1 MNVHTLASRAALC
14 VLAFAFAFAAPRA
27 HAVLQTIEQAY
38 ETTSVDVSLPDSV
51 GRSVGLPGCAK
62 TCPPSVQLTK
72 ETRYYVAKR
81 EVRLAELRAHLARGR
96 VDLTIFYDPKTLAVT
111 RIRSN

>member
-1 MNVHTLASRAALC
+1 MHMHTFASRAALC
-14 VLAFAFAFAAPRA
+14 VLALALALAAPRA

-51 GRSVGLPGCAK
+51 GRSVVLPGCAK
-62 TCPPSVQLTK
+62 TCPPSVTLTK
-72 ETRYYVAKR
+72 DTRYYLAKR
-81 EVRLAELRAHLARGR
+81 EVRLAELRAYLARGR